1 MEGRKFTRAS
11 VCAGLIV
18 LVLASTGGAALRV
31 GVGKMTVTPTR
42 VAAGST
48 NDFDFGFTADS
59 APLTGTTLVDVPRG
73 WSKPQRTSPSGPGY
87 VELDPAGCVGTTISG
102 IAGRRIVIDTHCP
115 RRHLFRLVYHRAVAP
130 LISADGFVFL
140 TQTRKAGAPK
150 KVPFAPLGPRKQ
162 PVVKVRGAGQ
172 KGLFMTVTSVATVG
186 QTFGTIVRAV
196 DQWGNNAPDYAGTV
210 SLTSSDPAATLPAP
224 YAYAPKDVGQHTFTG
239 IVLRTVG
246 NQTIT
251 ATDSNG
257 FTVTSGPIAVGT
269 GS

>member
-102 IAGRRIVIDTHCP
+102 IAGRRIVIDTKCTK
-115 RRHLFRLVYHRAVAP
+115 RRSFKLLYHRATAP
-130 LISADGFVFL
+130 LLAADGYVFL
-140 TQTRKAGAPK
+140 TQTRPASAPRK
-150 KVPFAPLGPRKQ
+150 TPFKPLGPRKQ
-162 PVVKVRGAGQ
+162 AVVKVRGAAVA
-172 KGLFMTVTSVATVG
+172 GLFMTVSSFVTAGQQFNAT
-186 QTFGTIVRAV
+186 VRAV
-196 DQWGNNAPDYAGTV
+196 DAFGNNAADYTGTMTLTTTDVAGTM
-210 SLTSSDPAATLPAP
+210 PAAYP
-224 YAYAPKDVGQHTFTG
+224 YGPT
-239 IVLRTVG
+239 
-246 NQTIT
+246 
-251 ATDSNG
+251 
-257 FTVTSGPIAVGT
+257 TSPST
-269 GS
+269 RSPGSYSTRSARSA